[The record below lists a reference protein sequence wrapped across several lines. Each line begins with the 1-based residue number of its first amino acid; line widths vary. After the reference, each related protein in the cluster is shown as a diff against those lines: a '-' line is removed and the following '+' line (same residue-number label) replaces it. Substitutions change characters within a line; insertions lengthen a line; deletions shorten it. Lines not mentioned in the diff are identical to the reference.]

1 MMRRRAMRRGP
12 SLIGA
17 AATTAVVVGTAGAVS
32 GHQQSKQQAQAQAQA
47 QDQAAQ
53 SQAADNQ
60 EQIAE
65 MQQQMAAMQAQ
76 QVQAAAPA
84 SAPAAGGSDMMAQL
98 QQLSQMKESGL
109 LTDDEFNA
117 AKGKLLGS

>member
-17 AATTAVVVGTAGAVS
+17 AATTAVVVGTAGAVA
-32 GHQQSKQQAQAQAQA
+32 GHQQAKQQQK
-47 QDQAAQ
+47 AQ
-53 SQAADNQ
+53 SQAADQ
-60 EQIAE
+60 AAFDSQAQIAE
-65 MQQQMAAMQAQ
+65 MQQEMAAMQAQ

-84 SAPAAGGSDMMAQL
+84 PAAGGSDLMAQL

-109 LTDDEFNA
+109 LSDDEFNA
-117 AKGKLLGS
+117 AKAKLLGS